1 MGVAEGRIEG
11 VEYVGF
17 DLDGTL
23 YPTDG
28 EINDRVRTRI
38 AEKILERNPS
48 VRTVSAARA
57 CFENMYKKL
66 ESGTRVLEACGY
78 SNASAVMDECLATAD
93 VLGLIRPNP
102 ALAQMME
109 ELHDN
114 CGTYLITSGPEDL
127 ALSKLERIG
136 IDPNF
141 FDFRFFSD
149 NPSGFSKINGTAF
162 QNALK
167 VMGYSSGGE
176 WHVYVGDRE
185 NSDIVPAQ
193 SFGMK
198 TVKVGG
204 SKGSADYLIEKI
216 EDLRGLLL

>member
-1 MGVAEGRIEG
+1 MSVTRGKIGGVR
-11 VEYVGF
+11 YVGF

-38 AEKILERNPS
+38 AEKILERDPS
-48 VRTVSAARA
+48 LKTVLAARA
-57 CFENMYKKL
+57 YFEERYREL
-66 ESGTRVLEACGY
+66 GRGTGVLATCGY
-78 SNASAVMDECLATAD
+78 SNASAVMDECLATAN
-93 VLGLIRPNP
+93 VLDLIVPNP
-102 ALAQMME
+102 ALAEMME
-109 ELHDN
+109 EIHRTYR
-114 CGTYLITSGPEDL
+114 TYLITSGPKVL

-136 IDPNF
+136 IIPNF

-149 NPSGFSKINGTAF
+149 NPPGFLKVDGTAF
-162 QNALK
+162 QNALE
-167 VMGYSSGGE
+167 VMGYSTGE

-185 NSDIVPAQ
+185 GSDIVPAQ
-193 SFGMK
+193 ALGMK